1 MNQAFL
7 YIVCLFASTLLAARG
22 STDLTGIRAVGNKLV
37 NYRNEPVQIRVSN
50 FDNAMYIPIGEYFLG
65 L

>member
-7 YIVCLFASTLLAARG
+7 YIVCLFASTLLAVRG

-50 FDNAMYIPIGEYFLG
+50 AMYIPIGEYFLG